1 MFSSLTISARRLAI
15 ASVVAI
21 AVFTTLVFVAL
32 PSRAADSA
40 QGADHEATVAA
51 APKISYKRAR
61 KILLDKVIKTKSLA
75 AADDLI
81 AFRMKRPLARKT
93 KIHVFRDMGRSITLR
108 KPAWFFWI
116 DDDPKAMFEH
126 STRYVLIDATSG
138 KVKVLKRDWWPVIK
152 GKAPW
157 FEYAAYWKASSWAYS
172 TLPVPPA
179 ATARRGAT
187 VSKATVVPR
196 IRTAASTTECAVLID
211 GAGDAK
217 AGTVAD
223 VNGMEK
229 TIGTTFGYTTKAL
242 RPPNNNKADFE
253 KAVAD
258 LIADG
263 CKDVLL
269 FISSHGGKES
279 VQMGGGNYTAAD
291 MKKLIEANPTIGFK
305 VVVEACKSGS
315 WVTPLGGKALIVITS
330 TDSEKPSYSA
340 DPDTAADPNP
350 GDTGTEFTSGLI
362 EDLEL
367 IPKTPALLQR
377 VQECVAKGKSIM
389 VCKLEIAFESAVAK
403 DEDAAAGREVP
414 QRSP

>member
-1 MFSSLTISARRLAI
+1 MFGISALSGRRFA
-15 ASVVAI
+15 AATAVAVAACVAI
-21 AVFTTLVFVAL
+21 VLVAI
-32 PSRAADSA
+32 PSRAADPEPNA
-40 QGADHEATVAA
+40 HRHAAAAA
-51 APKISYKRAR
+51 APKISYKKAR
-61 KILLDKVIKTKSLA
+61 KILLAKVIKPKSLA
-75 AADDLI
+75 AGDDLI
-81 AFRMKRPLARKT
+81 AFRLKKPLARKT
-93 KIHVFRDMGRSITLR
+93 KIRVHRDHGSSITLR

-126 STRYVLIDATSG
+126 PTRYVLIDASSG
-138 KVKVLKRDWWPVIK
+138 KVKVLKRDWWPEIK

-172 TLPVPPA
+172 TLPVLPA
-179 ATARRGAT
+179 KAARSGAK
-187 VSKATVVPR
+187 VSKVAASPPV
-196 IRTAASTTECAVLID
+196 RTAASTTECAVIVD

-217 AGTVAD
+217 AGTVDDA
-223 VNGMEK
+223 NGMEK
-229 TIGTTFGYTTKAL
+229 VIGTTFGYTTKKL
-242 RPPNNNKADFE
+242 TPPNNNKADFE

-269 FISSHGGKES
+269 FISSHGTKAS
-279 VQMGGGNYTAAD
+279 VQMGGGNYTAAE

-305 VVVEACKSGS
+305 VVIEACKAGS
-315 WVTPLGGKALIVITS
+315 WITPLGGKPLITITS

-340 DPDTAADPNP
+340 DPDTASDPNP

-367 IPKTPALLQR
+367 IPKTPALIQR